1 MDILINFLSKDLIT
15 FLSKNPI
22 MGFISSILTTVFAS
36 INSIE
41 IYVKFAGIVLGLIVA
56 GLTAYAKI
64 LDIVIKR
71 KQLKN
76 EKAKNKI
83 IRIDY
88 N

>member
-1 MDILINFLSKDLIT
+1 MENLILYF
-15 FLSKNPI
+15 SKNPI
-22 MGFISSILTTVFAS
+22 IGFISSILTTVFAS
-36 INSIE
+36 INTIE
-41 IYVKFAGIVLGLIVA
+41 IYVKFVGIVLGLIVA

-64 LDIVIKR
+64 LDIIIKR

-88 N
+88 D

>member
-1 MDILINFLSKDLIT
+1 MENLILYF
-15 FLSKNPI
+15 SKNPI
-22 MGFISSILTTVFAS
+22 IGFISSILTTVFAS
-36 INSIE
+36 INTIE
-41 IYVKFAGIVLGLIVA
+41 IYVKFVGIMLGLIVA

-64 LDIVIKR
+64 LDIIIKR

-88 N
+88 D

>member
-1 MDILINFLSKDLIT
+1 
-15 FLSKNPI
+15 

-41 IYVKFAGIVLGLIVA
+41 LYVKFAGIVLGLIVA
-56 GLTAYAKI
+56 GLTAYGKI
-64 LDIVIKR
+64 LDIIIKR